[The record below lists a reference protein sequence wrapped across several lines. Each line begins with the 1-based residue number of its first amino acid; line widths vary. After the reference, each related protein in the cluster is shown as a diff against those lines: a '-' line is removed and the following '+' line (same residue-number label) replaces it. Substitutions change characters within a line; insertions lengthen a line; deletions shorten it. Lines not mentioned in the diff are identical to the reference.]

1 MTVLLFIIT
10 IILFLGV
17 DVVLQ
22 RKSKASPAPL
32 TERRPIADHLRAPS
46 GIFFAPSHTWLSLFP
61 SGSVRL
67 GVDDIVLRMME
78 KPNVVFLKKSG
89 SEAKKGEPIM
99 QLKEGDRTLT
109 VRSPID
115 GDIVELNEEMR
126 NHPKLM
132 KESLFNAGWA
142 YTMKPR
148 RISELT
154 HMIFGENT
162 HAWVQQEFGR
172 LRDFIAASSHTGS
185 LAPVLMQDGGMHVE
199 GALKHLSAK
208 QCQEFEQEF
217 LTVL

>member
-1 MTVLLFIIT
+1 MTVLLFIAT

-17 DVVLQ
+17 DLILQ
-22 RKSKASPAPL
+22 RKSKASPAPVAEGRGIL
-32 TERRPIADHLRAPS
+32 DHLRAPS
-46 GIFFAPSHTWLSLFP
+46 GIFFAPSHTWISLFP

-89 SEAKKGEPIM
+89 TDARKGEPIM
-99 QLKEGDRTLT
+99 QLKEGEKTLT

-115 GDIVELNEEMR
+115 CEIVESNEEMR
-126 NHPKLM
+126 KHPELM
-132 KESLFNAGWA
+132 KESLFSTGWA

-148 RISELT
+148 RISDLT
-154 HMIFGENT
+154 QMIIGENT
-162 HAWVQQEFGR
+162 RAWFQQEFGR

-185 LAPVLMQDGGMHVE
+185 LAPVLMQDGGMHIE
-199 GALKHLSAK
+199 GVVKHLSVK

>member
-1 MTVLLFIIT
+1 MTVLLFILT

-22 RKSKASPAPL
+22 RKSKVAPARFM
-32 TERRPIADHLRAPS
+32 ERRSAQDHLRAPR

-61 SGSVRL
+61 SGAVRL

-78 KPNVVFLKKSG
+78 KPDVVFLKKSG
-89 SEAKKGEPIM
+89 TEAKKGEPII
-99 QLKEGDRTLT
+99 QLREDERTLT

-115 GDIVELNEEMR
+115 CEIVELNEAVK
-126 NHPKLM
+126 NHPELM
-132 KESLFNAGWA
+132 KESLFSAGWA

-148 RISELT
+148 RISDLT
-154 HMIFGENT
+154 QMIFGENT
-162 HAWVQQEFGR
+162 RAWVQEEFGR
-172 LRDFIAASSHTGS
+172 LRDFIAASPQSGT

-199 GALKHLSAK
+199 GAAKHLSAK
-208 QCQEFEQEF
+208 RCQEFEQEF